1 MKKFSKLIQ
10 ESKGEE
16 YKRHPL
22 VNPVDWDE
30 IFKPL
35 IDHINSNLQS
45 KVSYPGDGVFSH
57 RTKSALNELIYCV
70 TEDYREYYHSNIDD
84 GSQESFLNAWGID
97 CDYKDIIDCVQPL
110 LDNSDNVEDNPNWED
125 GYICVEVM
133 DIRYKN
139 LSDLIEDI
147 EDVHL
152 KLKMLKTGYKI
163 IINNRT
169 KNITIK
175 DIDTDVTKKITDVDS
190 ELISGLLSKLSG
202 VTIFVYNKETVQSV
216 DLD

>member
-22 VNPVDWDE
+22 FNPVDWDG

-35 IDHINSNLQS
+35 IDHINSNLRS
-45 KVSYPGDGVFSH
+45 KVSYTGDGLFSH
-57 RTKSALNELIYCV
+57 RTKTILDELIYYA
-70 TEDYREYYHSNIDD
+70 TEDYCEYYQSNIVD
-84 GSQESFLNAWGID
+84 GSHESFLNTWGID

-110 LDNSDNVEDNPNWED
+110 LDNSDNVKDYHNWEG
-125 GYICVEVM
+125 GYICIDVM
-133 DIRYKN
+133 DIRYKE

-163 IINNRT
+163 IINNNI
-169 KNITIK
+169 KNVSIK
-175 DIDTDVTKKITDVDS
+175 DIDTDVTKKITEVDS

-202 VTIFVYNKETVQSV
+202 VTIYVYNKETVQSV